1 MKGRDDTTYGSDE
14 DLDEALH
21 AYADGELD
29 RDPDRCRA
37 VEARLAA
44 DPQALRKV
52 EDIRAINEGIRSA
65 FPLDRETPPRLH
77 TAFGPRSWPS
87 LPGIGHTAAAVAA
100 TLAIGFLAGHLTG
113 VSGGGSMPEETLAV
127 LAGEDPDP
135 GRMAADAAMAG
146 VQAVRA
152 GAEPDRLEMGRGLP
166 NFAGAGFALSDVT
179 RTVARDGQSLVRAR
193 YDNPASGETVE
204 LAVMPMP
211 RTPVPPQGG
220 PEGNGDRIFWSD
232 GLLAYGLKA
241 REGQPD
247 LDALARLAS
256 SGGNWMLTASESPV
270 AGGESIEAAPITT
283 PLPAADAAPPP
294 AGSGMSNGA
303 RPVLPAGDRRGS

>member
-1 MKGRDDTTYGSDE
+1 MKGHDDTRYGSDE
-14 DLDEALH
+14 KLEEALH

-29 RDPDRCRA
+29 RDPERRQA

-44 DPQALRKV
+44 DPQARRKV
-52 EDIRAINEGIRSA
+52 EDIRAINENVRAA
-65 FPLDRETPPRLH
+65 FPLDRETPPHLQ
-77 TAFGPRSWPS
+77 TAFGPRRWPS
-87 LPGIGHTAAAVAA
+87 LPAIGHTAAAAA
-100 TLAIGFLAGHLTG
+100 AALAVGFFAGHLTG
-113 VSGGGSMPEETLAV
+113 VSGSGSMPEETLAV
-127 LAGEDPDP
+127 LAADDPDP

-179 RTVARDGQSLVRAR
+179 RTVAGDGQSLVRAR

-204 LAVMPMP
+204 LAAMPMP

-220 PEGNGDRIFWSD
+220 AQGDGERIFWSD

-241 REGQPD
+241 RQGQPD

-256 SGGNWMLTASESPV
+256 SGGNWMLTASESTV
-270 AGGESIEAAPITT
+270 AGGESIEAAPNTV
-283 PLPAADAAPPP
+283 PLPAAGVAAP
-294 AGSGMSNGA
+294 ADSGMPSGG
-303 RPVLPAGDRRGS
+303 RPVLPAGERRGS